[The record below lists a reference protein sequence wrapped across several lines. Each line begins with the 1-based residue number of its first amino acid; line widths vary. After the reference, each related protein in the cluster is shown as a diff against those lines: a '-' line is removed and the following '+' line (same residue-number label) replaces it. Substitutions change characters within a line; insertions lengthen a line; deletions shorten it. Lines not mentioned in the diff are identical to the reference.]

1 MQGKRRQKRYRR
13 LDRAERAAIQNGLER
28 GWSCRRMARELGRS
42 PSTVADEV
50 SRNRTVAK
58 GPGKGE
64 RVRGVPDDACPKLL
78 SWPRCCN
85 GCRNLRYRC
94 RRRWRCE
101 YSAARAQALADAELR
116 ESRIGVDR
124 DEAGFE
130 YAMGLIRCD
139 VARGLSPQQIAL
151 GRAGQI
157 GASPSTIYRWISRGY
172 AGMCDLDLRRKCG
185 YKRRSR
191 AAGPK
196 ATAHGEARS
205 FGAFMG
211 LSEEERAAACEM
223 DTVVGLKSDRRCLL
237 TLYQRPCKFQL
248 ALLMPGKDCGSTS
261 DRLDALERAVGKAA
275 FSRMFGLVLTDNGAE
290 FSDCAAIE
298 RSALL
303 GAAKRCSVYYCDA
316 RQSQQKGGCERNHVE
331 LRKILPKGRGIS
343 FDRLSGPDCAVLMSH
358 LNSEPRPSLGGMCAI
373 DMLLAAYGDDGRAL
387 LDALGIEKVPYGGLL
402 MSPAAIERARRGRGE
417 GPLVP

>member
-1 MQGKRRQKRYRR
+1 MGKSGAKAYRR
-13 LDRAERAAIQNGLER
+13 LDKADRVAIENGLDK
-28 GWSCRRMARELGRS
+28 GKSCRRMAEELGRS

-50 SRNRTVAK
+50 ARNRSVSRGPNK
-58 GPGKGE
+58 GGRAGE
-64 RVRGVPDDACPKLL
+64 PPEGACPRLT

-85 GCRNLRYRC
+85 GCRLRRYHC
-94 RRRWRCE
+94 SKAWRCE
-101 YSAARAQALADAELR
+101 YSAARAQAMADEELSA
-116 ESRIGVDR
+116 SRMGVDR
-124 DEAGFE
+124 GEAEFE
-130 YAMGLIRCD
+130 LMMAAIRGD
-139 VARGLSPQQIAL
+139 VARGLSPAQIAAS
-151 GRAGQI
+151 RAAQFRVS
-157 GASPSTIYRWISRGY
+157 ASTIYRWIERGY
-172 AGMCDLDLRRKCG
+172 AGMSSLELRRKCG
-185 YKRRSR
+185 YKRRS
-191 AAGPK
+191 
-196 ATAHGEARS
+196 
-205 FGAFMG
+205 
-211 LSEEERAAACEM
+211 RAAACEM
-223 DTVVGLKSDRRCLL
+223 DTVVGLKSDRRCLP

-261 DRLDALERAVGKAA
+261 DRLDALEKAVGKAA

-298 RSALL
+298 RSALP

-343 FDRLSGPDCAVLMSH
+343 FDRLSDPDCAVLMSH

>member
-1 MQGKRRQKRYRR
+1 MGKSGAKAYRR
-13 LDRAERAAIQNGLER
+13 LDKADRVAIENGLDK
-28 GWSCRRMARELGRS
+28 GKSCRRMAEELGRS

-50 SRNRTVAK
+50 ARNRSVSRGPDK
-58 GPGKGE
+58 GGRAGE
-64 RVRGVPDDACPKLL
+64 PPEGACPRLT

-85 GCRNLRYRC
+85 GCRLRRYHC
-94 RRRWRCE
+94 SKAWRCE
-101 YSAARAQALADAELR
+101 YSAARAQAMADEELSA
-116 ESRIGVDR
+116 SRMGVDR
-124 DEAGFE
+124 GEAEFE
-130 YAMGLIRCD
+130 LMMAAIRGD
-139 VARGLSPQQIAL
+139 VARGLSPAQIAAS
-151 GRAGQI
+151 RAAQFRVS
-157 GASPSTIYRWISRGY
+157 ASTIYRLIERGY
-172 AGMCDLDLRRKCG
+172 AGMSSLELRRKCG

-211 LSEEERAAACEM
+211 LPEEERAAACEM

-261 DRLDALERAVGKAA
+261 DRLDALEKAVGKAA

-298 RSALL
+298 RSALP